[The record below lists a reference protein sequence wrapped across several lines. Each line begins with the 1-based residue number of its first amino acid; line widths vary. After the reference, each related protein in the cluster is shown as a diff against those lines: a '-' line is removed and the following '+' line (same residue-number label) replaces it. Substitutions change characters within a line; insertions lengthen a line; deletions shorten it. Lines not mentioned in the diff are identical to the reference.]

1 MILKMTTAGTCPIC
15 KIRPADSRE
24 HVWPHWFLKRMDA
37 HAAPKGSW
45 AVNGEPIL
53 DRDDVQYAGR
63 AQRERVMLDIC
74 ATCNNE
80 LDRRFEKPAKGLVD
94 VLAINEWAG
103 PFTQDE
109 WLTVGLWW
117 TKLLLLL
124 GLPEARYATPR
135 IDEQIIVRHDEP
147 QALDLRWLTDGSP
160 PPSELSLYIHNVDLA
175 NQEIVH
181 TIPIPHIVVEPDGGL
196 VHFHLLQLASTGA
209 CLTLLSHPGW
219 PVKHPF
225 VADGT
230 GWELLH
236 SPPPT
241 GSDLSALPFFGRTAI
256 HWATFAAHLKPGHA
270 LGSGLPPLR
279 PTPDALTPDPDV
291 FAVLDGYLFDY
302 LGD

>member
-1 MILKMTTAGTCPIC
+1 MTGDDIEMTTAGTCPIC
-15 KIRPADSRE
+15 KIRPANSRE

-103 PFTQDE
+103 PLTQDE
-109 WLTVGLWW
+109 WLTIGLWW

-135 IDEQIIVRHDEP
+135 INEQIIVRHDEP

-181 TIPIPHIVVEPDGGL
+181 TIPISHRRGTRRRTGSLPPTATRQHGSLPDLAQSPWLARQASLRRRRDRLGTSPQPSADRIR
-196 VHFHLLQLASTGA
+196 HLSPA
-209 CLTLLSHPGW
+209 LLR
-219 PVKHPF
+219 
-225 VADGT
+225 ADG
-230 GWELLH
+230 H
-236 SPPPT
+236 P
-241 GSDLSALPFFGRTAI
+241 
-256 HWATFAAHLKPGHA
+256 
-270 LGSGLPPLR
+270 
-279 PTPDALTPDPDV
+279 
-291 FAVLDGYLFDY
+291 
-302 LGD
+302 LGDLCSPSQAGPRPRLWPSSAATDAGCADPRSRRVCSP